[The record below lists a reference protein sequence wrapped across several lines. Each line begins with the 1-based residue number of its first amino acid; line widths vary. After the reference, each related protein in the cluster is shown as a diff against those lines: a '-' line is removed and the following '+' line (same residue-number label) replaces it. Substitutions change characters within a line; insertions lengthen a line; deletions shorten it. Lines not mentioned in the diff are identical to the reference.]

1 MTFLFT
7 LDSHDLFGP
16 FPSKREAHDW
26 AYYTHRRSYS
36 LLNFSEYCKSYTSYP
51 VLRPNLLD
59 MNGTV
64 R

>member
-26 AYYTHRRSYS
+26 AYYTHR
-36 LLNFSEYCKSYTSYP
+36 TSYALMDFKEYSRFHTDRP
-51 VLRPNLLD
+51 VLVPNLLD